1 MDTGALKTAKLTM
14 IKAPHKLAS
23 TAIDDRGP
31 AGLPVG
37 EPIVKLRSKPYH
49 DLPKAGVWEATPGKF
64 RRQVKE
70 AEFSHFIA
78 GRCKFHHDGV
88 ETLDIEPGDAVFFP
102 ANTQGTWEI
111 IETTRKTYL
120 IIA

>member
-1 MDTGALKTAKLTM
+1 MDTGALKTATLTI
-14 IKAPHKLAS
+14 IKAPQKLAS
-23 TAIDDRGP
+23 HELDDRGP

-37 EPIVKLRSKPYH
+37 EPVAHLRSTVRH
-49 DLPKAGVWEATPGKF
+49 QAPKCGVWESSPGKF

-78 GRCKFHHDGV
+78 GRCKFHPDSGT
-88 ETLDIEPGDAVFFP
+88 TLDIEPGDAVFFP

-111 IETTRKTYL
+111 IETTRKTF
-120 IIA
+120 IIL